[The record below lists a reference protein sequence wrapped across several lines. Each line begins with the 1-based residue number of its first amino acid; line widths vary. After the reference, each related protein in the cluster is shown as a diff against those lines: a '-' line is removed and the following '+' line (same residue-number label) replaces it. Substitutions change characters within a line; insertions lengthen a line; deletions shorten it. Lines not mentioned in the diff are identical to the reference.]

1 MSRVSLRRSFVTRYA
16 TIVSLTLGG
25 SIAICLVAIAPLK
38 VGLALVAVMAWAML
52 PGVIIARRLYGAQR
66 GTSGASLLVGPV
78 WGFATTSLV
87 LLALWTIGVRSAA
100 VLALAPL
107 GAVLLAIP
115 ASRLAGALDLPSF
128 DRRDLLPVL
137 LVLAVV
143 PLVVGR
149 PYARVGEM
157 RPEGKAYRAYFTADF
172 VWAMAVVAEV
182 SKGDVPPRNPFM
194 RRDRLHYYW
203 LPDLLSAIEYRQA
216 QHRASTEQIL
226 LTNALM
232 LDLAFMAFFYFF
244 VRHFV
249 EKPAAAAIA
258 CTSAVLF
265 SSFEGLQQLVA
276 LWWLNAPLHLV
287 TNLNIDAVSRWIFG
301 GMPIDGLQRLL
312 LYQPHHATA
321 WGLSLSALLV
331 LLDARDPARPSVNL
345 VAGGLLAIGLLL
357 SSFLAV
363 MIAAVIAL
371 CQLVSLLPGRRWN
384 RLAVAGLMGAI
395 PIAIAVWVSN
405 ALHYVDRSGGSL
417 VAVGRLNPTAAHA
430 VPTVIFLSFGP
441 MLLGAAAGAYL
452 AARRRAGSLAV
463 AGAMM
468 LVSAI
473 FYFFVDVRDHQHV
486 YVGWRAGHL
495 LFMALAPLVGF
506 ALQDLWAKGPR
517 ARLLTT
523 CIGALVALAAL
534 PTTAIDLYNT
544 QDTSN
549 RRMAPGFHWTVILT
563 PDELEALKWIRQT
576 TPTNALVQ
584 IEPSVRDPETWAYI
598 PAFAE
603 RRMVAGLP
611 ISMIPLRKY
620 QDASSEIRDIYR
632 DDDSRTI
639 WMEARALAIDYLV
652 VAPAERDTY
661 PRLESLLDAAP
672 QWFRP
677 VFRNRS
683 VTIYSVLFPRAASR
697 GHSLYSSAK
706 SS

>member
-1 MSRVSLRRSFVTRYA
+1 LRRSFVTRYA
-16 TIVSLTLGG
+16 IIVSLTLVG
-25 SIAICLVAIAPLK
+25 SIAICLVAIAPFN
-38 VGLALVAVMAWAML
+38 VGLALVVVMAWAML

-66 GTSGASLLVGPV
+66 GASVASLLVGPV
-78 WGFATTSLV
+78 WGFATTSVV
-87 LLALWTIGVRSAA
+87 LLTLWTLGVRSVG

-107 GAVLLAIP
+107 GAALLAVP
-115 ASRLAGALDLPSF
+115 ASRLAGALELPSL
-128 DRRDLLPVL
+128 DRRDLLPLLFVL
-137 LVLAVV
+137 SVV

-194 RRDRLHYYW
+194 RRDQLHYYW
-203 LPDLLSAIEYRQA
+203 LADLLSAIEYRQA
-216 QHRASTEQIL
+216 QHRTSTEQVL

-249 EKPAAAAIA
+249 ESPAAAAIA
-258 CTSAVLF
+258 CVSAVLC
-265 SSFEGLQQLVA
+265 SSFEGLQQLIV
-276 LWWLNAPLHLV
+276 LWWRGAPLDLV

-321 WGLSLSALLV
+321 WGLSISALLV
-331 LLDARDPARPSVNL
+331 LLEAKDPARPAVNL
-345 VAGGLLAIGLLL
+345 VAGVLLALGLLT

-363 MIAAVIAL
+363 MIAAAVGL
-371 CQLVSLLPGRRWN
+371 CQLVRLLRRGTWKG
-384 RLAVAGLMGAI
+384 LVVAGLTGAA

-405 ALHYVDRSGGSL
+405 VLRYVDRSGGSL
-417 VAVGRLNPTAAHA
+417 VTVGRLNPTAVLAI
-430 VPTVIFLSFGP
+430 PTVILLSFGP
-441 MLLGAAAGAYL
+441 MLVGAAAGAYF
-452 AARRRAGSLAV
+452 AARRRAARFLV
-463 AGAMM
+463 TGAMI
-468 LVSAI
+468 LVGFL

-495 LFMALAPLVGF
+495 LFVAFAPLVGF
-506 ALQDLWAKGPR
+506 SLQELWTKGPR
-517 ARLLTT
+517 ARIATAAV
-523 CIGALVALAAL
+523 GFLVALAAL

-549 RRMAPGFHWTVILT
+549 RGMAPGFHWTLIVT
-563 PDELEALKWIRQT
+563 PDELEALRWIKQS
-576 TPTNALVQ
+576 TPANALVQ
-584 IEPSVRDPETWAYI
+584 IEPTVRDPETWAYI

-620 QDASSEIRDIYR
+620 QEASSDVRDIYR
-632 DDDSRTI
+632 DDESHTI
-639 WMEARALAIDYLV
+639 WREARELALDYLV
-652 VAPAERDTY
+652 VAPAERAQY
-661 PRLESLLDAAP
+661 PRLEGLLDAAP

-683 VTIYSVLFPRAASR
+683 VTIYAVLFPRAT
-697 GHSLYSSAK
+697 
-706 SS
+706 